1 MHLGEIV
8 LVFCSVGLL
17 WRREAIWVLAALQV
31 LWLQRDRAGQ
41 AAPDLGGTGVLGNWV
56 GDCRLDL
63 PGYREPLRS

>member
-31 LWLQRDRAGQ
+31 LWLQGDRAVQ
-41 AAPDLGGTGVLGNWV
+41 AE
-56 GDCRLDL
+56 LD
-63 PGYREPLRS
+63 